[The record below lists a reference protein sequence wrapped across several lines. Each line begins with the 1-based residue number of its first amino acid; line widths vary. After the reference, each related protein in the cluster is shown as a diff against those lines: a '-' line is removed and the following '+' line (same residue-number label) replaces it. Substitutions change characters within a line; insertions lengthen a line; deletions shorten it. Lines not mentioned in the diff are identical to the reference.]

1 MGLIDTGSTVSVV
14 HPSVL
19 ARLSEDCEIPLSR
32 ETGRLRLADGS
43 VTGSLGTVQL
53 DLQLGTGKDVWSHVM
68 VVAEIEAPVVIGID
82 FLRKYQCTLSMKD
95 ESLTVGGT
103 VHSCRS
109 IDVMPQVFRVSVAE
123 TVEVPPMSEMIIPGE
138 TCAGSHLTQGII
150 EGHDRPLCDGNVVVA
165 RVVLNPAEETLPL
178 RVINLSGEPQTLYKG
193 TDVATCQPVSHV
205 SEQDLELDSSSSRS
219 NVTSELP
226 DHLQS
231 LANEY
236 EDRLKADERDMAG
249 CLLSEFTDSFAKSKN
264 DLSITSVDKH
274 SMTMASQQR
283 VKMGPGRLP
292 LAKRKALKCEL
303 DQLLSLGV
311 IEPSSSSWASPVV
324 LVTKKDGSLRLCVD
338 YRKVNDLLIKD
349 SYPLP
354 RIDDSLDA
362 LSGAKWFSTLDLASG
377 YWQVPM
383 DPKDIDKTALTTPYG
398 LFHFKVM
405 PFGLANAPATFERMM
420 EQVLAGLH
428 WEVCLIYLDDVIVFS
443 RTFEEHIVRLHQVF
457 SRIKG
462 ANLKLSP
469 TKCRLFC
476 HEVGYLGHIV
486 SKDGVATDPKKIEA
500 ISSWPVPR
508 TTKEVRSFV
517 GLCSYYRRFV
527 RGFADIARPLHRATE
542 ANREF
547 YWSSECQEAFD
558 KLKKALTTPPI
569 LAYPSEAGLFWL
581 DTDASGSGVGA
592 VLSQEQDGEKRVI
605 AYYSRV
611 LSGNERNYC
620 VTRRELLAV
629 VLAVKHFHHYLWG
642 RHFMVR
648 SDHGSLR
655 WLMNFKNPVGQL
667 WRWLQ
672 VLSEYDFEI
681 QYRPGAQ
688 HRNADGLSRR
698 PCHECRHCEWQESKD
713 SVDDRL
719 SRPSDLCDQFWR
731 RHLRWE
737 MGSTMVRWSV
747 ASVAKRGSYRSQGS
761 RLGAEWRETT
771 MEGRADGRYHHSD
784 ILVQLWATGAH
795 QSHSVLQDR
804 QRWTNLSS
812 TGGPTGYTW
821 TDIRFSARKTHRRA
835 PWDLTDKCK
844 RTQTV
849 LVARNEERCDAVVQT
864 VQQMSAPESS
874 SWTSTITTSSR
885 ACRTTNG
892 TYRIWYSKFSGYDY
906 RGKHLCTCHMRL
918 LYQVGRGLCSSRSQG
933 VHSRW
938 CLSDRSFSSVRSA
951 LLHPFG
957 SGTRVYVGTHDG
969 TVSVTWG
976 AAHTDLSLSSTI
988 WWVSRTFQPY
998 VDQQAV
1004 KILLWKKRWL
1014 GPTSTFFTVCIS
1026 SNSKWKY
1033 WLFSQFTHVRS
1044 WNNNANRPHVPIPS
1058 V

>member
-1 MGLIDTGSTVSVV
+1 MSAAKRMFGPNHDIVELETDAAGSLFLPLLVSGVSVMGLIDTGSTVSVV

-68 VVAEIEAPVVIGID
+68 VVAEFEAPVVIGID

-103 VHSCRS
+103 VHFCRS
-109 IDVMPQVFRVSVAE
+109 IDVMPQVFRVSVVE

-138 TCAGSHLTQGII
+138 TCAASHLTQGII

-165 RVVLNPAEETLPL
+165 SVVLNPAQETLPL
-178 RVINLSGEPQTLYKG
+178 RVINLSGVPKTLYKG

-274 SMTMASQQR
+274 SMNMASQQR

-303 DQLLSLGV
+303 DRLLSLSV

-324 LVTKKDGSLRLCVD
+324 LVTKRDGSLRLCVD
-338 YRKVNDLLIKD
+338 YGKVNDLLIKD

-362 LSGAKWFSTLDLASG
+362 LSGAKWFSTLDLPNG

-383 DPKDIDKTALTTPYG
+383 DPKDIDKTAFTTPYG

-420 EQVLAGLH
+420 ERVLAGLH

-443 RTFEEHIVRLHQVF
+443 RTFEEHIVRLHEVF

-517 GLCSYYRRFV
+517 GLCSCYRRFV

-547 YWSSECQEAFD
+547 YCSSECQEAFD
-558 KLKKALTTPPI
+558 QLKKALTTPPI

-611 LSGNERNYC
+611 LSGNEHNYC

-642 RHFMVR
+642 RHFMVH

-655 WLMNFKNPVGQL
+655 WLMNFKNPEGQL

-672 VLSEYDFEI
+672 ILSEYDFEI

-698 PCHECRHCEWQESKD
+698 PCHECGHCERQESKD
-713 SVDDRL
+713 SVDDTGCPGHQIRVISFDAGTSAGRWVQPWSDDQLQAWQREDPIVAGVVDWVQNGEKPQWKDVRMEGTTIRTYWFNFEQLELINHILYRKIGKGGQTSHRL
-719 SRPSDLCDQFWR
+719 
-731 RHLRWE
+731 
-737 MGSTMVRWSV
+737 V
-747 ASVAKRGSYRSQGS
+747 APQAIRGQIFDFLHAKR
-761 RLGAEWRETT
+761 
-771 MEGRADGRYHHSD
+771 
-784 ILVQLWATGAH
+784 
-795 QSHSVLQDR
+795 
-804 QRWTNLSS
+804 
-812 TGGPTGYTW
+812 TGGHLGISRTSA
-821 TDIRFSARKTHRRA
+821 SARKRFWWPGMKKDVMLWCRQCNRCQLRNLHPGPRRSQLHQEPVGQPMERIAFDILSFPDMTTEGNTCALVICDYFTKWVEAFALVDHRA
-835 PWDLTDKCK
+835 STVAD
-844 RTQTV
+844 V
-849 LVARNEERCDAVVQT
+849 LVTELFLRFGVPRYIHSDQ
-864 VQQMSAPESS
+864 APEFMSELM
-874 SWTSTITTSSR
+874 TEL
-885 ACRTTNG
+885 CQLPEVQRTRTCP
-892 TYRIWYSKFSGYDY
+892 YRP
-906 RGKHLCTCHMRL
+906 
-918 LYQVGRGLCSSRSQG
+918 Q
-933 VHSRW
+933 
-938 CLSDRSFSSVRSA
+938 SD
-951 LLHPFG
+951 G
-957 SGTRVYVGTHDG
+957 
-969 TVSVTWG
+969 
-976 AAHTDLSLSSTI
+976 
-988 WWVSRTFQPY
+988 
-998 VDQQAV
+998 
-1004 KILLWKKRWL
+1004 
-1014 GPTSTFFTVCIS
+1014 
-1026 SNSKWKY
+1026 
-1033 WLFSQFTHVRS
+1033 
-1044 WNNNANRPHVPIPS
+1044 
-1058 V
+1058 